1 MSKTAPTT
9 RPATAPT
16 PTNESPLTTE
26 EKQILAAALPA
37 SRLAEG
43 VPEHVDVM
51 DPIDAAMLKENP
63 LEADSTRLLDRLA
76 EVVA

>member
-9 RPATAPT
+9 RPTTAPT
-16 PTNESPLTTE
+16 PTNSSPLTTE
-26 EKQILAAALPA
+26 EEELLAAALPA
-37 SRLAEG
+37 SQLAES

-51 DPIDAAMLKENP
+51 DHIDAAMLKENP
-63 LEADSTRLLDRLA
+63 LEADSTRLLARLA